1 MERSNQRVASLADT
15 SWSREKI
22 IFLRGSDGIE
32 YTTRILPQK
41 NELFEGA
48 YIRPH
53 VYLGY
58 GVMGLYHKDAPVN
71 VSISACEWGAYLGD
85 DGLKKGVRVKF

>member
-15 SWSREKI
+15 SWSSEKI

-41 NELFEGA
+41 NELLMKGD
-48 YIRPH
+48 YYTHTRNYRI
-53 VYLGY
+53 
-58 GVMGLYHKDAPVN
+58 DNN
-71 VSISACEWGAYLGD
+71 VFLRGRDQIM
-85 DGLKKGVRVKF
+85 F